1 MYEKAVKAIRG
12 LTPGSASAWERM
24 ADMLAHT
31 PDLYQNGRANFT
43 QIANNNSVDDST
55 TTNNSTSSTVT
66 IDQWNLNSD
75 AWALNVRNGDANF
88 NGRIYGVIR
97 PATAT
102 SDWVDASPTPYV
114 DTTDDLD
121 GRVVRVYLPR
131 TRSGDPNVKSGAP
144 VEYAIERRRT
154 GRAVCVSS
162 YMDDKINTVKLW
174 KGDAGSVPSGW
185 RISTN
190 IGGNDPRGRFVANLS
205 SGDVDFGTLGQIGGE
220 RTHVHDDH
228 HPTIYTAEVVVDA
241 YFDGCDLMTCTQQI
255 CYMGAPNARGTEC
268 G

>member
-1 MYEKAVKAIRG
+1 MYEKAIKAVRG
-12 LTPGSASAWERM
+12 LEPGSASAQERIL
-24 ADMLAHT
+24 DMLAHT

-43 QIANNNSVDDST
+43 QIANNNAIDDSE
-55 TTNNSTSSTVT
+55 TTNNETSSTVT
-66 IDQWNLNSD
+66 IDQWNSNSN

-102 SDWVDASPTPYV
+102 SNWVDATTPYV
-114 DTTDDLD
+114 DATDDID

-144 VEYAIERRRT
+144 IEYAIERRRT

-174 KGDAGSVPSGW
+174 KGDSGSIPSGW
-185 RISTN
+185 RICTD
-190 IGGNDPRGRFVANLS
+190 IGGNDPRGRFVANYK
-205 SGDVDFGTLGQIGGE
+205 SGDVDFGTLGQIGGA
-220 RTHVHDDH
+220 RTHTHDAH
-228 HPTIYTAEVVVDA
+228 EPTIYTAEVVVDA
-241 YFDGCDLMTCTQQI
+241 YFSGCDLITCTQQI
-255 CYMGAPNARGTEC
+255 CYMGATPPGSPTC